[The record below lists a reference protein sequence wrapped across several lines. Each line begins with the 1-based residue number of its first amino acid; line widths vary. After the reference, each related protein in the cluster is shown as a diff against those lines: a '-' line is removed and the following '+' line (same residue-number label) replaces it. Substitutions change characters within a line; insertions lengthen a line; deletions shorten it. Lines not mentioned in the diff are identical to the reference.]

1 MPIYEYRCRDCGETL
16 EVMQKITAGPLRKCR
31 SCSGKLEKLISRTS
45 FLLKGGGWFDSGYTN
60 GSKGKSTPAESTP
73 AESTPAKSID
83 SSGSKT
89 KTEAKKATA

>member
-1 MPIYEYRCRDCGETL
+1 MPIYEYRCRDCGETI

-60 GSKGKSTPAESTP
+60 GSKGKGTPAK
-73 AESTPAKSID
+73 STPAKSSD
-83 SSGSKT
+83 SSSS